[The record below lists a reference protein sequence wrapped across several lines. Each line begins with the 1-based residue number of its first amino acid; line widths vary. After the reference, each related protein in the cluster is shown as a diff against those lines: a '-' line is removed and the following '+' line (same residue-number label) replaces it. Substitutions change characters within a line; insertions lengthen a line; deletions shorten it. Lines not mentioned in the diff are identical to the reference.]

1 MKKSIIIY
9 FLLVLTCISCVD
21 KYDKNL
27 KDVLG
32 EWTLQEMSYTN
43 SSGQYVL
50 LDSVS
55 SSIIFTNDNLNAN
68 TKDQRSFDKLGTLIV
83 DGDSMEFNYQFHFSQ
98 NTINIEIEQD
108 WIRKKPIYTFGK
120 MQVNDF
126 ELADKKNLVFS
137 NLFEVVYL
145 TDEKLTDPVFVFV
158 Q

>member
-1 MKKSIIIY
+1 M
-9 FLLVLTCISCVD
+9 
-21 KYDKNL
+21 
-27 KDVLG
+27 
-32 EWTLQEMSYTN
+32 
-43 SSGQYVL
+43 
-50 LDSVS
+50 
-55 SSIIFTNDNLNAN
+55 NAN